1 MHASVSPAVKG
12 AAPASSR
19 GVLQRKCSCEA
30 AGTSC
35 ARCEGSRPPVQ
46 RKPSGPPA
54 GPGVP
59 PAVDRVLAS
68 PGRALDPPSRATMER
83 GFGRDFSHVRIHSGE
98 AAAESARAVRAH
110 AYTVGDHIVLG
121 GGVGS
126 LHGGSG
132 RDLLAH
138 ELAHVVQQSGGG
150 SGDGDPAALEQEA
163 DRAAQS
169 IGGGVP
175 FEVRGSAAPS
185 VQRMPEG
192 GTSEFLKQKA
202 IEGALSAL
210 GLNST
215 ALKLVGAGIGGA
227 IEGFRTQWTD
237 GGTGQRL
244 GKHLSEFSLSDVPAL
259 LSGYVQGVIQG
270 VVSPITDLFSLF
282 VLMEQGRDFAAKL
295 AESALFGKSGQ
306 QAELDAILQSIA
318 ELVAP
323 MRDVVREMKSHPLA
337 TLKSLLEFASSQG
350 PMISKM
356 EDMATNA
363 GLSGGKAIA
372 KSLEEPWEKKEKKE
386 EPKFSMWK
394 QPAQWANQKLEQA
407 GEALLSGPWGRVGN
421 KAGYALGFA
430 VVQIVLL
437 VFSDGIGNFIASIGR
452 GMSTIA
458 KAGTLLGK
466 TLEGV
471 GKFVQAAGAG
481 IRAVEEAVAAV
492 IGFLSKPLLPV
503 LEPLMKPFSKVMD
516 RLSKFLRKLF
526 GVAEKESA
534 HLAATAVAKTEG
546 ALAHTP
552 TPPTTPH
559 APGAAPAP
567 PHAPAAAP
575 KPAPHAPAAATKPAP
590 HAADVHAG
598 KAASPPDA
606 GAAKVAHVDAAP
618 APKPHADAPP
628 AATPHADTPSAA
640 TPHANTPPAA
650 TPHADTPPAATPKS
664 ADKPHADADAAVR
677 PKPGPV
683 DGRGKI
689 MADEPVDGHHLRVRE
704 GGEIELCSP
713 EPCPLLENIYG
724 DIIGGSVPMKAE
736 MKAIQGLR
744 KSNPKLAA
752 KRSAALKKQL
762 DAIASKHAPD
772 QKALDKEYEGFMDWV
787 REEGGDPSQMVKRR
801 PGKTSGSTAPAGDP
815 LAQDIGFDIDEIKP
829 VGGKFDLQGKPVP
842 FDERMK
848 AATSLENRE
857 IKDSLTNQRTKG
869 VRRDPRDAAR
879 LAQEPE
885 VVSLKPGSGG
895 KKAAGNE
902 HLAFFDRRL
911 DEIEE
916 FRVVHDK
923 VLRKVQQ
930 EPGLTPGEVK
940 ERLNAGIREEF
951 KHPTTPEGE
960 IIAGAIERGGFGYVE
975 VTAPNGK
982 KMTVLRALTEQELTS
997 RGYVFS
1003 KRGGWTKAR

>member
-1 MHASVSPAVKG
+1 M
-12 AAPASSR
+12 
-19 GVLQRKCSCEA
+19 
-30 AGTSC
+30 
-35 ARCEGSRPPVQ
+35 Q

-54 GPGVP
+54 GPDVP

-68 PGRALDPPSRATMER
+68 PGRALDPSSRATMER

-121 GGVGS
+121 DGAGS

-150 SGDGDPAALEQEA
+150 SGGSADPAALEQEA
-163 DRAAQS
+163 DRAAQA

-185 VQRMPEG
+185 VQRKADDS
-192 GTSEFLKQKA
+192 TTEFLKQKA

-244 GKHLSEFSLSDVPAL
+244 GRHLSEFSLKDVPAL

-350 PMISKM
+350 SMMAKM
-356 EDMATNA
+356 EDMATKA

-372 KSLEEPWEKKEKKE
+372 LSLEEPWEKKEKKE
-386 EPKFSMWK
+386 EPKFSIWK

-458 KAGTLLGK
+458 KAGSLLGK

-503 LEPLMKPFSKVMD
+503 LEPLMKPFGKVMD
-516 RLSKFLRKLF
+516 RLAKFLRKLF

-546 ALAHTP
+546 ALAH
-552 TPPTTPH
+552 
-559 APGAAPAP
+559 APAPPAP

-575 KPAPHAPAAATKPAP
+575 
-590 HAADVHAG
+590 
-598 KAASPPDA
+598 
-606 GAAKVAHVDAAP
+606 
-618 APKPHADAPP
+618 
-628 AATPHADTPSAA
+628 
-640 TPHANTPPAA
+640 
-650 TPHADTPPAATPKS
+650 
-664 ADKPHADADAAVR
+664 
-677 PKPGPV
+677 
-683 DGRGKI
+683 
-689 MADEPVDGHHLRVRE
+689 
-704 GGEIELCSP
+704 
-713 EPCPLLENIYG
+713 
-724 DIIGGSVPMKAE
+724 
-736 MKAIQGLR
+736 
-744 KSNPKLAA
+744 
-752 KRSAALKKQL
+752 
-762 DAIASKHAPD
+762 
-772 QKALDKEYEGFMDWV
+772 
-787 REEGGDPSQMVKRR
+787 
-801 PGKTSGSTAPAGDP
+801 
-815 LAQDIGFDIDEIKP
+815 
-829 VGGKFDLQGKPVP
+829 
-842 FDERMK
+842 
-848 AATSLENRE
+848 
-857 IKDSLTNQRTKG
+857 
-869 VRRDPRDAAR
+869 
-879 LAQEPE
+879 
-885 VVSLKPGSGG
+885 
-895 KKAAGNE
+895 
-902 HLAFFDRRL
+902 
-911 DEIEE
+911 
-916 FRVVHDK
+916 
-923 VLRKVQQ
+923 
-930 EPGLTPGEVK
+930 
-940 ERLNAGIREEF
+940 
-951 KHPTTPEGE
+951 
-960 IIAGAIERGGFGYVE
+960 
-975 VTAPNGK
+975 
-982 KMTVLRALTEQELTS
+982 
-997 RGYVFS
+997 
-1003 KRGGWTKAR
+1003 

>member
-1 MHASVSPAVKG
+1 MMHASVSPAAKG
-12 AAPASSR
+12 AAPASAR
-19 GVLQRKCSCEA
+19 GVLQRKCSCA
-30 AGTSC
+30 ASGTSC
-35 ARCEGSRPPVQ
+35 ARCEGGRPPVQ

-68 PGRALDPPSRATMER
+68 PGRALDPSSRATMER

-121 GGVGS
+121 DGVGS

-150 SGDGDPAALEQEA
+150 GGAQPEALEQEA
-163 DRAAQS
+163 DRAAQA

-185 VQRMPEG
+185 VQRKADDS
-192 GTSEFLKQKA
+192 TTEFLKQKA

-244 GKHLSEFSLSDVPAL
+244 GKHLSEFSLKDVPAL

-323 MRDVVREMKSHPLA
+323 MRAVVQEMKSHPLA

-350 PMISKM
+350 PMMGKM

-372 KSLEEPWEKKEKKE
+372 LSLEEPWEKKEKKE
-386 EPKFSMWK
+386 EPKFSIWK

-452 GMSTIA
+452 GMTTIA

-503 LEPLMKPFSKVMD
+503 LEPLMKPFGKVMD

-546 ALAHTP
+546 ALVHAPAPP
-552 TPPTTPH
+552 TPPH
-559 APGAAPAP
+559 APAAAPAQ

-575 KPAPHAPAAATKPAP
+575 KPAPHA
-590 HAADVHAG
+590 ADIHAG
-598 KAASPPDA
+598 KAVPPPDV
-606 GAAKVAHVDAAP
+606 GAAKAAHVDAAP

-628 AATPHADTPSAA
+628 AAKARADSR
-640 TPHANTPPAA
+640 PAA
-650 TPHADTPPAATPKS
+650 TPHADTPPAATPKP
-664 ADKPHADADAAVR
+664 ADKPHADAAVQA
-677 PKPGPV
+677 KPGPA

-704 GGEIELCSP
+704 GGQIELCSP
-713 EPCPLLENIYG
+713 EPCPLLEHIYG

-736 MKAIQGLR
+736 MKAIQALR

-752 KRSAALKKQL
+752 KRTAALKKQL
-762 DAIASKHAPD
+762 DAIASKHAPN

-787 REEGGDPSQMVKRR
+787 REEGGDPSKMVKRR

-848 AATSLENRE
+848 AATALENRE

-879 LAQEPE
+879 LAQEPK

-960 IIAGAIERGGFGYVE
+960 VIAGAIERGGFGYVE

-982 KMTVLRALTEQELTS
+982 KMTVLRALTEQELIS

-1003 KRGGWTKAR
+1003 KRGGWIKTR

>member
-1 MHASVSPAVKG
+1 MHASVSSAAKG

-19 GVLQRKCSCEA
+19 SVLQRKCSCEA
-30 AGTSC
+30 SGASC

-68 PGRALDPPSRATMER
+68 PGRALDPSILATMER

-98 AAAESARAVRAH
+98 AAAESARSVQAH

-121 GGVGS
+121 DGAGP

-138 ELAHVVQQSGGG
+138 ELAHVVQQSGGN
-150 SGDGDPAALEQEA
+150 SGGGGEHPAALEQEA

-175 FEVRGSAAPS
+175 FQVRGNAAPS
-185 VQRMPEG
+185 VQRKSDG
-192 GTSEFLKQKA
+192 STSEFLKQKA

-227 IEGFRTQWTD
+227 IEGFHTQWTD

-282 VLMEQGRDFAAKL
+282 VMLEQGRDFAAKL

-306 QAELDAILQSIA
+306 SAELDAILQSIA

-323 MRDVVREMKSHPLA
+323 MRAVVQDMKSHPLA

-350 PMISKM
+350 PMMSKM

-386 EPKFSMWK
+386 EAKLSIWK

-437 VFSDGIGNFIASIGR
+437 VFSDGIGNFIAGIGR
-452 GMSTIA
+452 GMGTIA
-458 KAGTLLGK
+458 KAGTFLGK

-471 GKFVQAAGAG
+471 GKFVQAAGAS

-492 IGFLSKPLLPV
+492 MAFLSKPLLPV
-503 LEPLMKPFSKVMD
+503 LEPLMKPFGKVMD

-534 HLAATAVAKTEG
+534 HLASTALAKTEG
-546 ALAHTP
+546 ALVHSPA
-552 TPPTTPH
+552 PPT
-559 APGAAPAP
+559 P

-575 KPAPHAPAAATKPAP
+575 ASPHAPAAAPATPHAPAAAPKPAP

-598 KAASPPDA
+598 KAAPSPDA
-606 GAAKVAHVDAAP
+606 GAAKAAHVDAAP
-618 APKPHADAPP
+618 APKPHADASPV
-628 AATPHADTPSAA
+628 AA
-640 TPHANTPPAA
+640 PHANTPPAA
-650 TPHADTPPAATPKS
+650 TPHADTPPAAAPKP

-677 PKPGPV
+677 PKPGPA

-704 GGEIELCSP
+704 GGQIELCSP

-752 KRSAALKKQL
+752 KRTAALKKQL
-762 DAIASKHAPD
+762 DAIASKHAPN

-787 REEGGDPSQMVKRR
+787 RQEGGDPSKMVKRR

-829 VGGKFDLQGKPVP
+829 VGGKFDLKGKPVP

-879 LAQEPE
+879 LAQEPK

-951 KHPTTPEGE
+951 KHPTTPEGG

-982 KMTVLRALTEQELTS
+982 KMTVLRALTEQELVS

>member
-1 MHASVSPAVKG
+1 M
-12 AAPASSR
+12 
-19 GVLQRKCSCEA
+19 
-30 AGTSC
+30 
-35 ARCEGSRPPVQ
+35 Q

-59 PAVDRVLAS
+59 AAVDRVLAS
-68 PGRALDPPSRATMER
+68 PGRALDPSSRATMER

-98 AAAESARAVRAH
+98 AAAESARAVQAH

-121 GGVGS
+121 DGAGS

-150 SGDGDPAALEQEA
+150 SGDHPSALEQEA
-163 DRAAQS
+163 DRAAQA

-185 VQRMPEG
+185 VQRKADDS
-192 GTSEFLKQKA
+192 TTEFLKQKA

-215 ALKLVGAGIGGA
+215 AFKLVGAGIGGA

-244 GKHLSEFSLSDVPAL
+244 GKHLSEFSLKDVPAL

-323 MRDVVREMKSHPLA
+323 MRDVVKEMKSHPLA

-350 PMISKM
+350 SMMAKM
-356 EDMATNA
+356 EDMATKA

-372 KSLEEPWEKKEKKE
+372 LSLEEPWEKKEKKE
-386 EPKFSMWK
+386 EPKFSIWK

-458 KAGTLLGK
+458 KAGSFLGK

-546 ALAHTP
+546 ALAH
-552 TPPTTPH
+552 
-559 APGAAPAP
+559 APAP

-575 KPAPHAPAAATKPAP
+575 ASPHGPGTAPKPAS

-598 KAASPPDA
+598 KAAPPPDA
-606 GAAKVAHVDAAP
+606 GAAKAAHVDAAP
-618 APKPHADAPP
+618 APKPHAD
-628 AATPHADTPSAA
+628 
-640 TPHANTPPAA
+640 TPPAA
-650 TPHADTPPAATPKS
+650 TPHADAPPAAKPKT
-664 ADKPHADADAAVR
+664 ADKPHADADAAVQ
-677 PKPGPV
+677 PKPGPA

-713 EPCPLLENIYG
+713 EPCPLLEHIYG

-736 MKAIQGLR
+736 MKAIQALR

-752 KRSAALKKQL
+752 KRTAALKKQL

-772 QKALDKEYEGFMDWV
+772 PKALDKEYEGFMDWV
-787 REEGGDPSQMVKRR
+787 REEGGDPSKMVKRR

-815 LAQDIGFDIDEIKP
+815 LAQDLGFDIDEIKP

-848 AATSLENRE
+848 AATALENRE

-879 LAQEPE
+879 LAQEPK

-895 KKAAGNE
+895 KKASGNE

-1003 KRGGWTKAR
+1003 KQGGWIKAK